1 MFIIQEGDKMTDRIL
16 VVGGGGRE
24 HALVWKIRQQNPDV
38 KLYCA
43 PGNAGIAQLAE
54 LVNIGAEDIPR
65 LHDWVRANKPDLTVV
80 GPEAP
85 LCAGLADKLTADGY
99 LVFGPNQEAARIEGS
114 KSFAKDVMNAAG
126 VPTAASKEFT
136 EVDRAINYVGSL
148 RVTPFV
154 VKYDG
159 LAAGK
164 GVTICHSPEQG
175 IAAVHE
181 ALTKQAFGKDGKI
194 IVEEFLEGE
203 EASIIGLVNG
213 ENVNLFVASQDHKP
227 AFENPEDRA
236 RWIATGGD
244 SKYSQ
249 DSIGPNTGGMGAYS
263 HAPVVTDS
271 LLREIREDV
280 FLRTLKELQ
289 RRGID
294 YRGALYAGLMITSQG
309 PKVLE
314 FNCRFGDPETQVIL
328 PPVQTDFLQ
337 MLVQCA
343 EGTLKSDTVV
353 NDSDRYVCVAMVSG
367 GYPGSYAKGKAI
379 HGLYDAE
386 GLNGITVFH
395 AGTKLKESEHHA
407 IAPDVVLTSGGRV
420 LGVTARGKTIDD
432 AIAWAYD
439 NVQKIRWDNEYHR
452 TDIGNRA
459 RGR

>member
-1 MFIIQEGDKMTDRIL
+1 MTDRIL

-24 HALVWKIRQQNPDV
+24 HAIVWKIKEQHPHAKV
-38 KLYCA
+38 YCA
-43 PGNAGIAQLAE
+43 PGNAGIARLAE
-54 LVNIGAEDIPR
+54 LVNIGAEDIPK
-65 LHDWVRANKPDLTVV
+65 LYDWVKANKPDLTVV

-126 VPTAASKEFT
+126 VPTAKSSEFT
-136 EVDRAINYVGSL
+136 DAESAIEYVESL
-148 RVTPFV
+148 DGPFV

-164 GVTICHSPEQG
+164 GVTVCQNQSQG
-175 IAAVHE
+175 TAAILE
-181 ALTKQAFGKDGKI
+181 ALTDKKFGDAGRV
-194 IVEEFLEGE
+194 IVEEFLDGE
-203 EASIIGLVNG
+203 EASVIATVNG
-213 ENVNLFVASQDHKP
+213 LNVNMFVASQDHKP
-227 AFENPEDRA
+227 AFETPEDRE
-236 RWIATGGD
+236 RWLATGGD
-244 SKYSQ
+244 QRYRN

-263 HAPVVTDS
+263 HAPVVTPE
-271 LLREIREDV
+271 LMWEIKEGI
-280 FLRTLKELQ
+280 FLKTLEQLQ
-289 RRGID
+289 KVGID
-294 YRGALYAGLMITSQG
+294 YRGALYAGLMIKDG
-309 PKVLE
+309 KAKVLE

-343 EGTLKSDTVV
+343 EGTLKSDTIV
-353 NDSDRYVCVAMVSG
+353 NSSDRYVCVAMVSG

-386 GLNGITVFH
+386 GLDGITVFH
-395 AGTKLKESEHHA
+395 AGTKLKESEHPA
-407 IAPDVVLTSGGRV
+407 IAADVVLTSGGRV

-432 AIAWAYD
+432 AIAWAYN
-439 NVQKIRWDNEYHR
+439 NVQKIRWENEYHR